1 MKKTILI
8 MALALGCPGIVSAAP
23 AYTQAVASYG
33 SVVYS
38 HYTAAFG
45 AAQHMQKA
53 IESFLAQPNQ
63 QTLDAARLAWVQAR
77 QPYLMTEAYRFYE
90 GPIDAPETGP
100 GGRINA
106 WPVNEAFIDYVQE
119 KPKVGIVQD
128 LSLPMTLDTILGKDK
143 ITDEADVTTG
153 WHAIEF
159 LLWGQDLDAAGPG
172 NRPWQDFLAG
182 DPVRDRRRGYL
193 RLVTQQMV
201 TDLGNLAAAWHKTG
215 PNYRQD
221 FTAQPQKALGHILT
235 ALATL
240 SGFEL
245 ASERLMVPLNSR
257 SQEDE
262 HSCFSDTTTQ
272 DYRYNH
278 QGIEH
283 VYFGRLADGSVPSD
297 MVSLDRVIRDRDP
310 VLADK
315 IVVALAATSGLIQSF
330 HQPFDQILAAPVD
343 SPLRKPVADAVT
355 ALEHQAALFV
365 EAGKLLGVQADILS
379 E

>member
-1 MKKTILI
+1 MAALSIAIIQRLLVRLSICKKPL
-8 MALALGCPGIVSAAP
+8 S
-23 AYTQAVASYG
+23 
-33 SVVYS
+33 
-38 HYTAAFG
+38 
-45 AAQHMQKA
+45 
-53 IESFLAQPNQ
+53 SFLAQPNQ

-100 GGRINA
+100 EGRINA

-119 KPKVGIVQD
+119 KPKAGIVQD
-128 LSLPMTLDTILGKDK
+128 VSLPMTLDTILSKDQ

-159 LLWGQDLDAAGPG
+159 LLWGQDLDAAGSG
-172 NRPWQDFLAG
+172 NRSYQDFLAG

-221 FTAQPQKALGHILT
+221 FTTQPEKGLGHILT

-283 VYFGRLADGSVPSD
+283 VYFGRLADGSVVPD
-297 MVSLDRVIRDRDP
+297 MVSLDQLIRDRDP
-310 VLADK
+310 ILADK
-315 IVVALAATSGLIQSF
+315 IVAALAATSGLIQSF